1 MIRILFTT
9 ILFFLSSNVFAAT
22 YLVCSKNY
30 DKSVSIKLGNKKIH
44 ILKETNDYVDYTDTV
59 IKWNDEIIKLE
70 IPKTRDSIRP
80 VLDTD
85 GKIKKDNKGQT
96 IWNFSSYETTQIILI
111 DRVAGILNWD
121 AGFDNDKYDCEVKK
135 KTLF

>member
-1 MIRILFTT
+1 MDCRIYTLEFH
-9 ILFFLSSNVFAAT
+9 LSEF
-22 YLVCSKNY
+22 
-30 DKSVSIKLGNKKIH
+30 
-44 ILKETNDYVDYTDTV
+44 E
-59 IKWNDEIIKLE
+59 
-70 IPKTRDSIRP
+70 KTREKFEDALLNLEQLVDNMVNER
-80 VLDTD
+80 LE
-85 GKIKKDNKGQT
+85 DNKGQT